1 MADSAGDKKHE
12 ATEYR
17 RRKAREEGNVVR
29 SADLGS
35 ATLLLVGVVLLDV
48 TGPNMMEAL
57 SVVLR
62 DQLGAPF
69 DWATDSRTWI
79 TRLLLVVT
87 RSCWA
92 LAPLMAG
99 VFLTSIVIH
108 FVQVGPL
115 WLPDKLAPDLQRIN
129 PLSGLQ
135 RIFSIL
141 NASRL
146 GFGLIKIG
154 MVVGILVIGVWSRW
168 DAVLALGGAT
178 LETASRFVWETL
190 IELCRNVAVG
200 LLLLA
205 IVDYAFQRWK
215 YEQDLRMTDEELREE
230 FKMTQ
235 GDPQT
240 KARRRRVQREL
251 ANQRLQTDVPK
262 ADVVITNPTELAIAL
277 QYDPLTMKAPI
288 VLAKGADLVAARIRK
303 IALEHGIPIVERKPL
318 AQALFRDVDI
328 GKPVP
333 VTEYAAVAEV
343 LKYVYQVQGRKLPD
357 LDTIKRGSPQS
368 Q

>member
-48 TGPNMMEAL
+48 MGPSMLDAFFL
-57 SVVLR
+57 ILR
-62 DQLGAPF
+62 DPLETSF
-69 DWATDSRTWI
+69 DWATDTRTWI
-79 TRLLLVVT
+79 ARLWLATSRSSLALL
-87 RSCWA
+87 
-92 LAPLMAG
+92 PLMGG
-99 VFLTSIVIH
+99 VFLTSLIIH

-115 WLPDKLAPDLQRIN
+115 WLPDKLAPDPQRIN

-154 MVVGILVIGVWSRW
+154 VVVGLLVLGVWSRW
-168 DAVLALGGAT
+168 DAILSLGGAS
-178 LETASRFVWETL
+178 LETASQFVWETL
-190 IELCRNVAVG
+190 VELCRNVAVG

-235 GDPQT
+235 GDPHT

-251 ANQRLQTDVPK
+251 ANQRVKTDVPK
-262 ADVVITNPTELAIAL
+262 ADVVITNPTELAVAL

-318 AQALFRDVDI
+318 AQALFHQVDV
-328 GKPVP
+328 GKPIP
-333 VTEYAAVAEV
+333 ATEYTAVAEV
-343 LKYVYQVQGRKLPD
+343 LKYVYQVQGRKMPD
-357 LDTIKRGSPQS
+357 LEAIKNSGGPR
-368 Q
+368 

>member
-17 RRKAREEGNVVR
+17 RRKAREDGNVAR
-29 SADLGS
+29 SSDLGS
-35 ATLLLVGVVLLDV
+35 AALLLVGVVLLDT
-48 TGPNMMEAL
+48 TGPAMFDSMASL
-57 SVVLR
+57 LR
-62 DQLGAPF
+62 EQLGAPY

-79 TRLLLVVT
+79 TRLGIAIAHGA
-87 RSCWA
+87 WA

-99 VFLTSIVIH
+99 VVMTSLVVH
-108 FVQVGPL
+108 FAQVGPL
-115 WLPDKLAPDLQRIN
+115 WLPDKLTPDLNRIN

-146 GFGLIKIG
+146 GFGLIKIAL
-154 MVVGILVIGVWSRW
+154 VVGLLVIGVWSRW
-168 DAVLALGGAT
+168 DSILALGSAGV
-178 LETASRFVWETL
+178 ETAASYVWETM
-190 IELCRNVAVG
+190 IDLCRNVAVG

-205 IVDYAFQRWK
+205 IVDYGFQRWK

-235 GDPQT
+235 GDPHT

-251 ANQRLQTDVPK
+251 ANQRVHADVPK
-262 ADVVITNPTELAIAL
+262 ADVVITNPTELAVAL

-318 AQALFRDVDI
+318 AQALFREVDV
-328 GKPVP
+328 GKPIP
-333 VTEYAAVAEV
+333 ATEYAAVAEV
-343 LKYVYQVQGRKLPD
+343 LKYVYQVTGRKMPD
-357 LDTIKRGSPQS
+357 IDQLKR
-368 Q
+368 

>member
-35 ATLLLVGVVLLDV
+35 AALLLVGVILLDV
-48 TGPNMMEAL
+48 TGPGMMEAL
-57 SVVLR
+57 GVILR
-62 DQLGAPF
+62 DQLGTQF

-79 TRLLLVVT
+79 TRFLLVTV
-87 RSCWA
+87 RSSLA
-92 LAPLMAG
+92 LLPLMAG
-99 VFLTSIVIH
+99 VFLTSLIIH

-115 WLPDKLAPDLQRIN
+115 WLPDKLAPDPQRIN

-135 RIFSIL
+135 RMFSIL

-146 GFGLIKIG
+146 GFGLIKIAL
-154 MVVGILVIGVWSRW
+154 VVGLLVFGVWSRW
-168 DAVLALGGAT
+168 DAILSLGGAN
-178 LETASRFVWETL
+178 LETVASFVWETL
-190 IELCRNVAVG
+190 IDLCHNVAIG

-205 IVDYAFQRWK
+205 IVDYSFQWWK
-215 YEQDLRMTDEELREE
+215 YEQDLMMTDEELREE

-251 ANQRLQTDVPK
+251 AGQRIQTDVPK
-262 ADVVITNPTELAIAL
+262 ADVVVTNPTELAVAL
-277 QYDPLTMKAPI
+277 QYDPLTMRAPI

-318 AQALFRDVDI
+318 AQALFHQVDI
-328 GKPVP
+328 GKPIP
-333 VTEYAAVAEV
+333 ATEYAAVAEV

-357 LDTIKRGSPQS
+357 MDAIKNAGGTR
-368 Q
+368 

>member
-12 ATEYR
+12 ATDYR

-35 ATLLLVGVVLLDV
+35 AALLLVGVILLDV
-48 TGPNMMEAL
+48 TGPMMLEAL
-57 SVVLR
+57 SVVVR
-62 DQLGAPF
+62 DQLGSPF
-69 DWATDSRTWI
+69 DWATDSRTWL
-79 TRLLLVVT
+79 TRLLLAT
-87 RSCWA
+87 SRGALA

-115 WLPDKLAPDLQRIN
+115 WLPDKLAPDPQRIN

-146 GFGLIKIG
+146 GFGLIKIAL
-154 MVVGILVIGVWSRW
+154 VVGLLVIGVWSRW
-168 DAVLALGGAT
+168 DAILSLGAAS
-178 LETASRFVWETL
+178 LETVSRFVWETL
-190 IELCRNVAVG
+190 IDLCRNVAIG
-200 LLLLA
+200 LLMLA
-205 IVDYAFQRWK
+205 IIDYAFQRWK
-215 YEQDLRMTDEELREE
+215 YEQDLMMTDEELREE

-251 ANQRLQTDVPK
+251 ASQRLQTDVPK
-262 ADVVITNPTELAIAL
+262 ADVVITNPTELAVAL

-288 VLAKGADLVAARIRK
+288 VLAKGADLVAARIRR

-328 GKPVP
+328 GKPIP

-343 LKYVYQVQGRKLPD
+343 LKYVYQVQGRTMPD
-357 LDTIKRGSPQS
+357 LDAIKSNAAGPR
-368 Q
+368 

>member
-48 TGPNMMEAL
+48 TGPSMIEAL
-57 SVVLR
+57 SLVLR
-62 DQLGAPF
+62 DQLGGSF
-69 DWATDSRTWI
+69 EWATDSRTWL
-79 TRLLLVVT
+79 TRLLMAT
-87 RSCWA
+87 ARSSLA
-92 LAPLMAG
+92 LAPLLAG
-99 VFLTSIVIH
+99 VFLTSLIIH

-154 MVVGILVIGVWSRW
+154 LVVGLLVIGVWSRW
-168 DAVLALGGAT
+168 DAILSLGGAT
-178 LETASRFVWETL
+178 LETASRYVWQTL
-190 IELCRNVAVG
+190 IDLCRNVAIG

-262 ADVVITNPTELAIAL
+262 ADVVITNPTELAVAL

-328 GKPVP
+328 GKPIP
-333 VTEYAAVAEV
+333 ANEYAAVAEV

-357 LDTIKRGSPQS
+357 LDSIKNPGAGSR
-368 Q
+368 